1 MAMVQQGFEI
11 LRTRRIL
18 EVVAI
23 TFIIYVPDAL
33 TLWFLVKG
41 VGLTL
46 GFSNTLVL
54 LGAASLSTLVPSGP
68 AFLGTLQF
76 AYALAVEFAGGARA
90 LGIAAATLAQLC
102 LLLPLAVIAAA
113 IIVHGSGTAL
123 YTILRQPS
131 DDGQAGQ

>member
-1 MAMVQQGFEI
+1 M
-11 LRTRRIL
+11 
-18 EVVAI
+18 
-23 TFIIYVPDAL
+23 
-33 TLWFLVKG
+33 
-41 VGLTL
+41 
-46 GFSNTLVL
+46 
-54 LGAASLSTLVPSGP
+54 PSGP

-102 LLLPLAVIAAA
+102 LLLPLAVIATA

-123 YTILRQPS
+123 YAIFATRSS